1 MRKKKFQ
8 LQYRRD
14 DSDPSY
20 WQHVTV
26 KPDGQVV
33 HTARFRVG
41 EDFECTFIGGRNYK
55 CRIEVAG
62 GKIVESRTDVK
73 NPAVKYNIT
82 HEIVGG
88 ELVITGT
95 VGSVVGVTRLRRIE

>member
-1 MRKKKFQ
+1 VCFAADGAGIPECAEKQQFAGKKFQ

-55 CRIEVAG
+55 
-62 GKIVESRTDVK
+62 
-73 NPAVKYNIT
+73 
-82 HEIVGG
+82 
-88 ELVITGT
+88 
-95 VGSVVGVTRLRRIE
+95 VVYYH